1 MINAKKISVSAIL
14 NSIARSRARKAG
26 CGALLAISCAAAV
39 MPVSAGP
46 SINVGEMNET
56 IQPEQSTLAKRIN
69 NTGDATAFV
78 RVSVDE
84 IVFGPDRYSEKK
96 LDDDALINGAG
107 TGLISSPARMIIPA
121 KGMQTNRLI
130 FTGSRNKEHYYRVRY
145 IPVVPQDAAEFS
157 LDTSDMT
164 KYQEEIKAGVTVLT
178 GFGTIVTVL
187 PSSARFD
194 TKITADNRRLLIA
207 NGGNASIFISSLR
220 ECDKDLKNCT
230 SVTGHQIR
238 PGMTLEK
245 PISAGKVWQYSLS
258 EGMKKQSLISG
269 EPS

>member
-1 MINAKKISVSAIL
+1 MATTKRFSTLSFL
-14 NSIARSRARKAG
+14 NLFAGSRLGKTG
-26 CGALLAISCAAAV
+26 LGAFLAISCASAV
-39 MPVSAGP
+39 MPASAGP
-46 SINVGEMNET
+46 SINVGELNET

-84 IVFGPDRYSEKK
+84 IVFGANGYGEKK
-96 LDDDALINGAG
+96 LDEDALIKGVG
-107 TGLISSPARMIIPA
+107 TGLISSPARLIIPA

-130 FTGSRNKEHYYRVRY
+130 FAGSRDKELYYRVRY

-157 LDTSDMT
+157 LETGDMK
-164 KYQEEIKAGVTVLT
+164 KYQEEISAGVTVLT

-194 TKITADNRRLLIA
+194 TKITSDSRRLLIA
-207 NGGNASIFISSLR
+207 NNGNASIFISSLQ
-220 ECDKDLKNCT
+220 ECNKDLKNCT
-230 SVTGHQIR
+230 SVTSHQLR

-245 PISAGKVWQYSLS
+245 PISAGKVWQYSLY
-258 EGMKKQSLISG
+258 EGMKKQSLTSG
-269 EPS
+269 ESF